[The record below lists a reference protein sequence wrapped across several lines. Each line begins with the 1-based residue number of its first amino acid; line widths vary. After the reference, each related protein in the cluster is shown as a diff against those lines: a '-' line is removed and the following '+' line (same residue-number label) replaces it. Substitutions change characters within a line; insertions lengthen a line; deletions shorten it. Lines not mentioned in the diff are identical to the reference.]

1 MTNRTGSALGLA
13 AAALLAAD
21 ALTAQAS
28 LPDARWQALIG
39 CWAPS
44 TAPAEAA
51 AMSSNT
57 SAQLPVLCI
66 VPTTGSAV
74 RLATVDDG
82 SVMLA
87 DTMDASGVRRS
98 VAREGCSGW
107 ESAEFAANGRRLHYS
122 SEFDCA
128 GVRRAATGVI
138 SVTAGGELL
147 DVQGITSGA
156 GKSVRVARYVDAGV
170 PASLPPDISVVV
182 SGRALVAS
190 AARTAAGVPLSEADI
205 IEAARTLDPLVLQ
218 ALLIERGDRF
228 AFGAKA
234 LVRLAEAG
242 VPGSVT
248 DVLVALANP
257 RYFSISRTPLGT
269 DVDLRGGGS
278 AQSSE
283 LAGRR
288 IYADMYGSPF
298 GFGLGRYSL
307 YDRYGYQYGANPYS
321 AYGYGYGQYFYR
333 PPVILMQPEGSRAH
347 GRAVKGRGYTRE
359 RAGSDGSGSTAQ
371 PSGRTGSSSGSSSGS
386 QPASSGSSS
395 GGERKAKPRP

>member
-1 MTNRTGSALGLA
+1 MAG
-13 AAALLAAD
+13 
-21 ALTAQAS
+21 
-28 LPDARWQALIG
+28 
-39 CWAPS
+39 
-44 TAPAEAA
+44 
-51 AMSSNT
+51 NT
-57 SAQLPVLCI
+57 SARLPVLCI

-74 RLATVDDG
+74 RLAMVDDG

-87 DTMDASGVRRS
+87 DTMDASGVRRP
-98 VAREGCSGW
+98 VTREGCSGW
-107 ESAEFAANGRRLHYS
+107 ESAEFAASGRRVHYS

-138 SVTAGGELL
+138 SVTAAGELL

-170 PASLPPDISVVV
+170 PASLPPDIAAVA

-190 AARTAAGVPLSEADI
+190 AARTAAGVPLSESDI

-218 ALLIERGDRF
+218 AVLIERGDRF
-228 AFGAKA
+228 ALDAKA
-234 LVRLAEAG
+234 LVRLADAG

-248 DVLVALANP
+248 DVLVALSNP

-269 DVDLRGGGS
+269 DVDVRGSGS
-278 AQSSE
+278 AQTAE
-283 LAGRR
+283 LTGRR
-288 IYADMYGSPF
+288 VYTDMYGSPF

-307 YDRYGYQYGANPYS
+307 YDRYGYHYGAGPW
-321 AYGYGYGQYFYR
+321 ADHGYGYGQYFYR
-333 PPVILMQPEGSRAH
+333 RPVIIMQPDVSSAH
-347 GRAVKGRGYTRE
+347 GRAVKGRGYTRDRTGSE
-359 RAGSDGSGSTAQ
+359 RTGSTAQ